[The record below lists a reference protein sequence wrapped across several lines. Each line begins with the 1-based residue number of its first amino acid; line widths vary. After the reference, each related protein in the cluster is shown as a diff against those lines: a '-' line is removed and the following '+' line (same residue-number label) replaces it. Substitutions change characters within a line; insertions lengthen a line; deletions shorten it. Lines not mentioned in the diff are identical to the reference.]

1 VSLSLSEAG
10 LPRPGFNYLLA
21 GSLIFLLPIA
31 CVAFRQSP
39 AKPRRQP
46 PPRKS
51 APAPE
56 WPQFGGPTRDFMV
69 DAEGLAAAWPEGGP
83 KRLWSRE
90 LGAGHSSIAVDRGT
104 LYTMYSSERGAREV
118 VVAIDAATGRTLWEH
133 EYEADLTGVDLQ
145 WGMGPHATPL
155 VAGDLLYATGVGGM
169 LLALEKRTGRVVWSH
184 DLRKEFGLKP
194 HLTGYSC
201 NPLAYKNTVIVT
213 VGGKGRALMAF
224 ERRSGAVVWSRQDFA
239 ASQSSPI
246 IINIDGQEQ
255 LVTFLAEHVV
265 GMNPDDGELLWSH
278 PHKARYDLNISLPVW
293 GKDNL
298 LFLSSF
304 EGDGSRVLRLSRS
317 GGRTSVRE
325 LWFSPRMRVYFGSI
339 IRVGDMVLGSSGYE
353 GVTPLTAVNVK
364 TGELFWQ
371 ERGYPRSNF
380 IYAGDKLLLLDEDG
394 NLSLATVSPRG
405 IKVISKAGVLTNY
418 ARTAPT
424 LVGTKLYLRDQ
435 KAIMALDLS

>member
-1 VSLSLSEAG
+1 MSLSLSEIG
-10 LPRPGFNYLLA
+10 LRRPGFSYLLA
-21 GSLIFLLPIA
+21 VFLIFSAPVA
-31 CVAFRQSP
+31 CAAVQP
-39 AKPRRQP
+39 PPVEPRRQP
-46 PPRKS
+46 PPKKS
-51 APAPE
+51 ARAPE

-69 DAEGLAAAWPEGGP
+69 DAKGLAAAWPEGGP

-90 LGAGHSSIAVDRGT
+90 LGAGHSSIAADRGT
-104 LYTMYSSERGAREV
+104 LYTMYSGEKGAREA

-133 EYEADLTGVDLQ
+133 RYEADLAGIDLQ

-155 VAGDLLYATGVGGM
+155 VAGDLLYTTGVGGM

-184 DLRKEFGLKP
+184 DLRKEFGLRP

-224 ERRSGAVVWSRQDFA
+224 DRRSGAVAWSRQDFTA
-239 ASQSSPI
+239 AQSSPI
-246 IINIDGQEQ
+246 IINVGGQDQ
-255 LVTFLAEHVV
+255 LVAFLAEYVV
-265 GMNPDDGELLWSH
+265 GMDPDDGELLWSH

-304 EGDGSRVLRLSRS
+304 EGGGSRALRLSRS
-317 GGRTSVRE
+317 GGKTSVRE

-353 GVTPLTAVNVK
+353 GVTPLTAVNVQ

-380 IYAGDKLLLLDEDG
+380 IYAGDKLIILDEDG
-394 NLSLATVSPRG
+394 NLSLAAVSPRG
-405 IKVISKAGVLTNY
+405 MRVISKAGVLTNY

-435 KAIMALDLS
+435 KTIMAFDLS